1 MISAIF
7 TWFLA
12 RPWWETAFL
21 VVTICLLGALLA
33 AVLLTYLVDL
43 YHRRRDP
50 MHGRCEI
57 CGDDLTVFKNGCD
70 QADCPYFNRGDR
82 S

>member
-1 MISAIF
+1 MISALI

-21 VVTICLLGALLA
+21 VVVISLLLA
-33 AVLLTYLVDL
+33 LFIAFLIDL
-43 YHRRRDP
+43 YHRHRDP

-70 QADCPYFNRGDR
+70 QADCPYFNKRGTE
-82 S
+82 